1 MEYALKLSN
10 VCKEYD
16 SSEFA
21 LDNVTFDLPTGT
33 VMGFVGENGA
43 GKTTT
48 IGCILNTLK
57 KDKGSIEIFG
67 KEMNDNDILLQ
78 RILFD
83 AIICR
88 IRKIKTSHF

>member
-33 VMGFVGENGA
+33 VMALWEKMVQ
-43 GKTTT
+43 GKQQQS
-48 IGCILNTLK
+48 
-57 KDKGSIEIFG
+57 DVF
-67 KEMNDNDILLQ
+67 
-78 RILFD
+78 
-83 AIICR
+83 
-88 IRKIKTSHF
+88 

>member
-48 IGCILNTLK
+48 IGCILYSQK
-57 KDKGSIEIFG
+57 R
-67 KEMNDNDILLQ
+67 Q
-78 RILFD
+78 RVDRDFWK
-83 AIICR
+83 R
-88 IRKIKTSHF
+88 NE

>member
-33 VMGFVGENGA
+33 VMGFVGRKWCRENNNNRMYF
-43 GKTTT
+43 KYSQ
-48 IGCILNTLK
+48 K
-57 KDKGSIEIFG
+57 R
-67 KEMNDNDILLQ
+67 Q
-78 RILFD
+78 RVDRDFWK
-83 AIICR
+83 R
-88 IRKIKTSHF
+88 NE